1 MSNAYGAGAPAGGGG
16 APSWL
21 PSALVPLWNHVY
33 GAGGGPAA
41 QPATREDG
49 IATAQ
54 QQMQAGPG
62 NTNAPPFMPWL
73 FGQGANSQ
81 GGPILPYLDPKNLRI
96 AQASQLTAPIPPMP
110 AAPFKPPVPPHAGWA
125 NSANPG
131 GVYSTIGQGMPTPNQ
146 FQPEFA
152 NMPSPGMRDPNGVW
166 APRPNGTPAA
176 TPRPAVAAG
185 GGGRGKINPKARA
198 QAPAAAAAPA
208 TAPGWDPGF
217 SAPNQDVIGGRG
229 GPLSSRQMGVFDFS
243 KLFNRGS

>member
-1 MSNAYGAGAPAGGGG
+1 MSNAYGAGAPDGG

-21 PSALVPLWNHVY
+21 PSALSPLWNYVH
-33 GAGGGPAA
+33 GGGQSA
-41 QPATREDG
+41 QPATRQDG

-54 QQMQAGPG
+54 QQMQSGPG
-62 NTNAPPFMPWL
+62 NTNQPPFMPWL

-81 GGPILPYLDPKNLRI
+81 GRPILPYLDPKNLRI
-96 AQASQLTAPIPPMP
+96 AQAADLNAPIPPMP
-110 AAPFKPPVPPHAGWA
+110 AAQPQPFTPPVPPHAGWA

-166 APRPNGTPAA
+166 APRPDGTPAA

-185 GGGRGKINPKARA
+185 GGGGKISPKARA
-198 QAPAAAAAPA
+198 QAPAAAAAP
-208 TAPGWDPGF
+208 GWDGTI
-217 SAPNQDVIGGRG
+217 SAPNQDVVGGRG
-229 GPLSSRQMGVFDFS
+229 GPLSDRRMGVFDFS